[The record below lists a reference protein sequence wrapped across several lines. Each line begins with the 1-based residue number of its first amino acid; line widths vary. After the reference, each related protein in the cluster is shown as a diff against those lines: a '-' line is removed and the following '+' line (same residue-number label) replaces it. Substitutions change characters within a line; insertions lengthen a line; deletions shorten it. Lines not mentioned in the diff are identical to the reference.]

1 VSQATDFRREG
12 SHGPRA
18 PAIVLI
24 AALAVALATLLGPAM
39 IVATAAPVADA
50 GPDITGYTGRPLLFE
65 GVGTP
70 DPTLRI
76 ILYEWDFDGD
86 GAYDWN
92 STLGGSTT
100 HAYPAPVRV
109 NATFR
114 ATEYNA
120 SAGGLLTATDGVSV
134 HILDGRPVG
143 QIKSDTMAQVD
154 KPIWLR
160 ASFYDPD
167 GGELKFHWDL
177 NDGTS
182 SELQDFQH
190 AFRETRVYN
199 ITLRVTDDEGE
210 HRDAQ
215 LLLRVVKELPSE
227 PGPNMTSYIIAI
239 AALVGLAVVAA
250 LVWVSMSKRPRDATA
265 KAEGERPR
273 KEPRR
278 RKERAAAPAREE
290 GPPAPST
297 PTPIM
302 PEARLGEGD
311 SDGTA
316 PRRRPRVV
324 TPQRVARTVAGEG
337 AMEAGLGVPAAP
349 ARLPCPECG
358 TTLGE
363 DGECP
368 FCESNNAIDAI
379 ERRVGDLKKEG
390 YVLAEVED
398 RLEAAKS
405 SLHVKNYAHVATAL
419 EEAKIAISEAI
430 SDHDRGVRL
439 LTLVDELLA
448 AARERDIDV
457 TKAANLL
464 KLAQQFLK
472 HGKYPKAIHYAERSR
487 DFLLEALEPFDL
499 DRYFCTHCKEE
510 VGAEDERCPKCETP
524 LESGLIKR
532 ARRELHQ
539 LRERFEGLSHE
550 HRHHASI
557 ASHLDQAREHVDN
570 RSSAAARESL
580 ERAKGLLD
588 EASAPEAA
596 PPPQGPAPPT
606 APTDAPAT
614 APEPAAPEEAPSE
627 EPPARPGD
635 VPPAGAAAGPEE
647 PPATPPPDGEGKGTE

>member
-1 VSQATDFRREG
+1 MSQATDLRWEG
-12 SHGPRA
+12 GHGPRV
-18 PAIVLI
+18 PAIVLL
-24 AALAVALATLLGPAM
+24 AALAVALSALLGPATV
-39 IVATAAPVADA
+39 VANAAPSADA

-86 GAYDWN
+86 GVYDWN

-100 HAYPAPVRV
+100 HAYPATAKV

-114 ATEYNA
+114 VTEYNA
-120 SAGGLLTATDGVSV
+120 STGGLITATDGVSV
-134 HILDGRPVG
+134 RILDGRPVG
-143 QIKSDTMAQVD
+143 QIKSDTTAQVD
-154 KPIWLR
+154 TPFWLR

-177 NDGTS
+177 DDGTG
-182 SELQDFQH
+182 SEAQDFQH
-190 AFRETRVYN
+190 SFKEIRIYN

-210 HRDAQ
+210 VRDSQ
-215 LLLRVVKELPSE
+215 LLLRVVKDLPSE
-227 PGPNMTSYIIAI
+227 PGSKRTDYIIAMG
-239 AALVGLAVVAA
+239 ALVGLAVVAA
-250 LVWVSMSKRPRDATA
+250 LVWASISRRPRDAKA
-265 KAEGERPR
+265 KAKGEKQGRESRWTREGS
-273 KEPRR
+273 
-278 RKERAAAPAREE
+278 AAPAREE
-290 GPPAPST
+290 GPPAP

-311 SDGTA
+311 AEGTA
-316 PRRRPRVV
+316 QRRRPRVV
-324 TPQRVARTVAGEG
+324 SPQRVARTVAGER

-363 DGECP
+363 DGKCP

-430 SDHDRGVRL
+430 SDHDRGAML
-439 LTLVDELLA
+439 LLLVNELMA

-464 KLAQQFLK
+464 KLSQQFLK
-472 HGKYPKAIHYAERSR
+472 HGKYPKAIHYAQRSR

-532 ARRELHQ
+532 ARRELVV
-539 LRERFEGLSHE
+539 LRARFEGLSRE

-588 EASAPEAA
+588 EASVPEAA
-596 PPPQGPAPPT
+596 PPTLESAPPAAPAAPT
-606 APTDAPAT
+606 APTAPTAPA
-614 APEPAAPEEAPSE
+614 PAAPGEAPAGA
-627 EPPARPGD
+627 PPDD
-635 VPPAGAAAGPEE
+635 VPPADAASEPVE
-647 PPATPPPDGEGKGTE
+647 PPATPPPDGEGRGTD

>member
-1 VSQATDFRREG
+1 M
-12 SHGPRA
+12 
-18 PAIVLI
+18 
-24 AALAVALATLLGPAM
+24 AALVVTLSVPLATILGPATT
-39 IVATAAPVADA
+39 VATAAPVADA

-76 ILYEWDFDGD
+76 ILCEWDFDGD
-86 GAYDWN
+86 GVYDWN

-100 HAYPAPVRV
+100 HAYSAPVKVDAIFRV
-109 NATFR
+109 
-114 ATEYNA
+114 TEYNA
-120 SAGGLLTATDGVSV
+120 SAGGLVTATDVVSV

-143 QIKSDTMAQVD
+143 KIMSDSTAQVD
-154 KPIWLR
+154 TPFWLHV
-160 ASFYDPD
+160 SFYDPD
-167 GGELKFHWDL
+167 GGELKYRWDL
-177 NDGTS
+177 NDGTGS
-182 SELQDFQH
+182 DLPDFKH
-190 AFRETRVYN
+190 SFREVRLYN

-210 HRDAQ
+210 STNSQ
-215 LLLRVVKELPSE
+215 LPLRVVKQLPSE
-227 PGPNMTSYIIAI
+227 PGAKRTQYIIAI
-239 AALVGLAVVAA
+239 GALVGLAVVAA
-250 LVWVSMSKRPRDATA
+250 LVWASMSRRPRDAEA
-265 KAEGERPR
+265 GAEAERPR
-273 KEPRR
+273 KVPRR
-278 RKERAAAPAREE
+278 RKERAEAPAREE
-290 GPPAPST
+290 GPPAP
-297 PTPIM
+297 PAPIM

-311 SDGTA
+311 DGGTA
-316 PRRRPRVV
+316 QRRRPRVV
-324 TPQRVARTVAGEG
+324 SPQRVARAAAGEG
-337 AMEAGLGVPAAP
+337 TVEAGPGVPAAP
-349 ARLPCPECG
+349 PRLPCPECG

-368 FCESNNAIDAI
+368 FCGSNNAIDAI

-448 AARERDIDV
+448 EARERDIDV

-464 KLAQQFLK
+464 KLSQQFLK

-510 VGAEDERCPKCETP
+510 VSAEDERCPKCETP

-532 ARRELHQ
+532 ARRDLHL
-539 LRERFEGLSHE
+539 LRERFEGLSRE
-550 HRHHASI
+550 HRHNASI

-580 ERAKGLLD
+580 DRARGLLDETTAPETATPSQEEPAAPDVPASAPTPDAPDATDAPAPVAPEEAPEEAPPAEEPPAD
-588 EASAPEAA
+588 EASAP
-596 PPPQGPAPPT
+596 
-606 APTDAPAT
+606 
-614 APEPAAPEEAPSE
+614 
-627 EPPARPGD
+627 
-635 VPPAGAAAGPEE
+635 VE
-647 PPATPPPDGEGKGTE
+647 PPATPPPEGEGKETE